1 MPRTIIEQ
9 GARIDGFTV
18 GQLVHQG
25 GMARLWRVTREGDD
39 RPMVLKAPLIRE
51 GDDATSIVGFE
62 VEQMILPTV
71 SGPHVPAFVAAGD
84 AEEVPYIVMEYIEGA
99 SLLDR
104 FAHAPLPIDEV
115 VSIGLRTA
123 TALHD
128 LHRQKVL
135 HLDLKP
141 SNLMLRQSGEI
152 AFIDFGLSRHL
163 QLPDLLSEEFRLPL
177 GTAPYM
183 APEQVLGR
191 RDEPRSDIFALGVL
205 LYHLTTGERPFGNP
219 QRKSGL
225 RQRLWQEPI
234 PPRQHRPETPPW
246 LQEIILRCLE
256 VMPKARYATGA
267 QLAFEISHPDQIRL
281 TERAQRQTRSGF
293 GATFRRW
300 SRRGAVSRELL
311 AAQTPVPLSSAPIV
325 AVAVDLSPG
334 MEDLQELLRVTARR
348 ILETL
353 PGARLACVNVLKQ
366 HRIAMDFTLDSEGRN
381 VHLQRLAELK
391 HWARPLEEVAERVTW
406 HVLEAVDPAAA
417 IIEYAQTNHVDHILI
432 GARANSTLRRYLG
445 SVSAQVVAEAPCSVT
460 VVRVPHYAD
469 SNAMPAEPGA
479 NTGRA
484 A

>member
-1 MPRTIIEQ
+1 MQRT
-9 GARIDGFTV
+9 
-18 GQLVHQG
+18 
-25 GMARLWRVTREGDD
+25 
-39 RPMVLKAPLIRE
+39 
-51 GDDATSIVGFE
+51 
-62 VEQMILPTV
+62 
-71 SGPHVPAFVAAGD
+71 
-84 AEEVPYIVMEYIEGA
+84 
-99 SLLDR
+99 
-104 FAHAPLPIDEV
+104 
-115 VSIGLRTA
+115 
-123 TALHD
+123 
-128 LHRQKVL
+128 
-135 HLDLKP
+135 
-141 SNLMLRQSGEI
+141 SGEI

-183 APEQVLGR
+183 APEQALGR

-225 RQRLWQEPI
+225 KQRLWQEPI

-256 VMPKARYATGA
+256 VAPRNRYATGA

-281 TERAQRQTRSGF
+281 TDRAHRQARSGL
-293 GATFRRW
+293 ASTLRRW
-300 SRRGAVSRELL
+300 SRRGGIARELL
-311 AAQTPVPLSSAPIV
+311 AAQTPVHLSSAPIV

-334 MEDLQELLRVTARR
+334 MEELQELLRITARR

-366 HRIAMDFTLDSEGRN
+366 HRLAMDFTLDSEGRN

-417 IIEYAQTNHVDHILI
+417 ILDYAQANHVDHILI
-432 GARANSTLRRYLG
+432 GARANSALRRYLG

-460 VVRVPHYAD
+460 VVRVPSYAD
-469 SNAMPAEPGA
+469 EAEMPASPRDA
-479 NTGRA
+479 SGRA